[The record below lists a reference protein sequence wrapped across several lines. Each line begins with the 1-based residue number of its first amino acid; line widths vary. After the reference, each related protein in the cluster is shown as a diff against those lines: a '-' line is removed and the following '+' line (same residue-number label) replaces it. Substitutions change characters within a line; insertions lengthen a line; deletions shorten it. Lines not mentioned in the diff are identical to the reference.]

1 MGTTDVLA
9 KTEEGKIHEGI
20 RARVI
25 MLRSAYL
32 SISSRDFPGNGRVLI
47 LVTSKIDDSLA
58 RVLGLNDAACLDTWD
73 DGEVRIRAVQ
83 FGKVEPKMRAFLPLV
98 AKQIWDDSPIRPVVV
113 AGHGGIA
120 LTRVHDLGTEDIR
133 HLVNI
138 DGHVEWVEDPSMIV
152 SRIDGLADVIRLTV
166 GGLVGQQAADQID
179 SAVGMI
185 ARAIAWSHPESE
197 AAYRAESDA
206 ED

>member
-1 MGTTDVLA
+1 MGTTDVLTR
-9 KTEEGKIHEGI
+9 TEEDKIPEGI

-25 MLRSAYL
+25 MLRGAYL
-32 SISSRDFPGNGRVLI
+32 SISCRDFPGNGRVLI
-47 LVTSKIDDSLA
+47 LITSKVDDSLA

-83 FGKVEPKMRAFLPLV
+83 LSKVEPKMRAFLPLV
-98 AKQIWDDSPIRPVVV
+98 AKRIEEESFSQPVLI
-113 AGHGGIA
+113 AGHGGVA
-120 LTRVHDLGTEDIR
+120 LTRVHDLSTEDIF

-138 DGHVEWVEDPSMIV
+138 GGHVEWVEDPSMIV

-185 ARAIAWSHPESE
+185 ARAIAWSHHESE
-197 AAYRAESDA
+197 AAYRAESDDA
-206 ED
+206 D